1 MIYGLSKALLLYFC
15 DPSVVGVSFH
25 PLVALTVFGRF
36 WHKESLLNLPIPLTL
51 SGLGGGGLRGPEGQT
66 HSCQS
71 ESSYSMMPKL
81 CDF

>member
-51 SGLGGGGLRGPEGQT
+51 SGLGGGGGG
-66 HSCQS
+66 S
-71 ESSYSMMPKL
+71 EAPMAKL
-81 CDF
+81 TAANQNLLIL